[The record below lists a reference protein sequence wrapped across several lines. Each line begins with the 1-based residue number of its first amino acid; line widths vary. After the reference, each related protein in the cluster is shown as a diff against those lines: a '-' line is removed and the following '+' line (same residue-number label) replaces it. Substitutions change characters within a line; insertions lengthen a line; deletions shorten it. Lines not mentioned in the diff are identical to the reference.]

1 LAPNVHAAEGC
12 FSAACF
18 ILTPAVTGKELRVTD
33 NPRVSTRRVY
43 TGRVINLDVDT
54 VRFPNGSVGELEMI
68 RHPGASA
75 VVPFLSDPA
84 GDDPQV
90 MLIRQYRYAAERYL
104 YEVPAGRLDADEP
117 PDVCARRELR
127 EETGCE
133 AERVEHLT
141 TIYTT
146 PGFTDEKIHLFMA
159 VGLTRGDMAHE
170 ADEFIEVETMPLSRA
185 LSLVERGEI
194 QDAKTALALLYAA
207 GFRAGR

>member
-1 LAPNVHAAEGC
+1 MSE
-12 FSAACF
+12 
-18 ILTPAVTGKELRVTD
+18 

-43 TGRVINLDVDT
+43 TGRVINLDIDT
-54 VRFPNGSVGELEMI
+54 VRFPNGSIGELEMI

-75 VVPFLSDPA
+75 VVPFLTDPA

-90 MLIRQYRYAAERYL
+90 LLIRQYRYAAGRYL
-104 YEVPAGRLDADEP
+104 YEVPAGRLDANEA
-117 PDVCARRELR
+117 PDDCARRELR

-133 AERVEHLT
+133 AARVEHLFT
-141 TIYTT
+141 MLTT
-146 PGFTDEKIHLFMA
+146 PGFTDERIHLFMA
-159 VGLTRGDMAHE
+159 VGLTRGEVARE

-194 QDAKTALALLYAA
+194 QDGKTALGLLFVA

>member
-1 LAPNVHAAEGC
+1 
-12 FSAACF
+12 
-18 ILTPAVTGKELRVTD
+18 
-33 NPRVSTRRVY
+33 VY
-43 TGRVINLDVDT
+43 TGRVLNLDIDT
-54 VRFPNGSVGELEMI
+54 VRFPNGTTGELEMI

-90 MLIRQYRYAAERYL
+90 MLIRQYRYAAEGYL
-104 YEVPAGRLDADEP
+104 YEVPAGRLDANEAP
-117 PDVCARRELR
+117 EQCARRELR

-133 AERVEHLT
+133 AERVEHLV

-159 VGLTRGDMAHE
+159 VGITRGEASRE
-170 ADEFIEVETMPLSRA
+170 ADEFIEVETMLLSRA
-185 LSLVERGEI
+185 LSLVERGGI
-194 QDAKTALALLYAA
+194 QDAKTALALLYSA